1 MDGHFQGRI
10 IFLLGRFVFV
20 VMLRAFLFIFTPQA
34 QKVGTI
40 DLKRSLCTRTGTSC
54 EQNKHAGTKLK
65 STDWS
70 TRLDFKESRLQERLC
85 RS

>member
-34 QKVGTI
+34 QKVRGF
-40 DLKRSLCTRTGTSC
+40 DLKRSQCSEEIEPVQRRNRRQLIFLS
-54 EQNKHAGTKLK
+54 QY
-65 STDWS
+65 
-70 TRLDFKESRLQERLC
+70 
-85 RS
+85 